1 MIGFISKLFGGSKSE
16 KDVKNILPLVTQ
28 INEHFAQLQLL
39 TNDALRQ
46 KTQTFKA
53 TIKAH
58 LADVDAVINQK
69 KQEADA
75 LNAASI
81 NLKDE
86 IYQQI
91 DKLKKDRDL
100 KIEEILKSLLPEA
113 FAVVKETARRFSTHA
128 ELVAQATDLDRNLS
142 VKKEHVRIE
151 NDKSIYKNSWSAAG
165 NMITWNMVHYDVQL
179 IGGVVLHLSLIHI

>member
-1 MIGFISKLFGGSKSE
+1 MLGFLSKLFGGSKSE

-28 INEHFAQLQLL
+28 INEHFEQLQSL

-91 DKLKKDRDL
+91 DKLKKDRDA
-100 KIEEILKSLLPEA
+100 KIEE
-113 FAVVKETARRFSTHA
+113 V
-128 ELVAQATDLDRNLS
+128 
-142 VKKEHVRIE
+142 
-151 NDKSIYKNSWSAAG
+151 
-165 NMITWNMVHYDVQL
+165 
-179 IGGVVLHLSLIHI
+179 